1 MKVKR
6 LIAIILVT
14 AIVYTGLASFV
25 AWLIIRNDRK
35 NSQANSPTNIES
47 VLTGDGGMI
56 IEEEEGSSIRMMS
69 TTL

>member
-6 LIAIILVT
+6 IIALILIT

-35 NSQANSPTNIES
+35 SSQSTNSTNIES
-47 VLTGDGGMI
+47 VLTGNDDMEIEDGQ
-56 IEEEEGSSIRMMS
+56 GSAICMMS
-69 TTL
+69 Y

>member
-6 LIAIILVT
+6 IIAIILIT

-35 NSQANSPTNIES
+35 NSQAKNPSTIES
-47 VLTGDGGMI
+47 VITDNGDI
-56 IEEEEGSSIRMMS
+56 EIEENQRVFFLS
-69 TTL
+69 